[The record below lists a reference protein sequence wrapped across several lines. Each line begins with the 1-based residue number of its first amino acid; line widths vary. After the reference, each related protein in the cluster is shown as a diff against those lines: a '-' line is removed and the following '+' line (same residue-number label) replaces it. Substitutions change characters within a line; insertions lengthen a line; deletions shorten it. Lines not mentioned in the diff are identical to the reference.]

1 MTPRWYCVSR
11 DGLATLCSGEANA
24 RDVASENDIAWPLNA
39 PHCAVLL
46 VDTTEIERLRA
57 RLGQAADKALT
68 YAESYEMAV
77 ARLVLALDYMHPEQ
91 KRAFNGAWAEKRAEL
106 RALKA

>member
-1 MTPRWYCVSR
+1 MSGGYRPEDS
-11 DGLATLCSGEANA
+11 DGLQELADERADDDKVA
-24 RDVASENDIAWPLNA
+24 RL
-39 PHCAVLL
+39 
-46 VDTTEIERLRA
+46 ERQ
-57 RLGQAADKALT
+57 LGQAADKALT

-91 KRAFNGAWAEKRAEL
+91 KRAFNAAWAEKRAEL

>member
-1 MTPRWYCVSR
+1 MSGYRPEDS
-11 DGLATLCSGEANA
+11 DGLADAWADERADDDKVA
-24 RDVASENDIAWPLNA
+24 RL
-39 PHCAVLL
+39 
-46 VDTTEIERLRA
+46 ERQ
-57 RLGQAADKALT
+57 LGQAADKALT

-91 KRAFNGAWAEKRAEL
+91 KRAFNAAWAEKRAEL